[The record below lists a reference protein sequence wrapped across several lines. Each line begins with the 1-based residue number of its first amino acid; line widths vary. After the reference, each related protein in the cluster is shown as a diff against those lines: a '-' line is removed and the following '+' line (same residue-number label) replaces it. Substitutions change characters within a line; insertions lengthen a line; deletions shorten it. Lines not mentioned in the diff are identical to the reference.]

1 MANEK
6 TPEPMGGDIPE
17 DRNPQ
22 PQRQDLRNVWA
33 IDVLIAEVT
42 PLFDTG
48 HYTKDPNWLAAN
60 MEVVFTPAEGEWEDM
75 AILMQVVKDDE
86 RVESMTM
93 DEEASTITVRMVSN
107 AILYDTRDSFGLGFA
122 VMGLDREIT
131 PDDMTPLASALASEE
146 EGFIDSAPTFTPISP
161 NDPNKDLIV
170 EGFGTPDNGSD
181 DDGIE
186 SL

>member
-1 MANEK
+1 MADEK
-6 TPEPMGGDIPE
+6 MNEPMGGDLPE

-22 PQRQDLRNVWA
+22 PQARNLRNVWA

-48 HYTKDPNWLAAN
+48 HHTKAPNWLAAN

-86 RVESMTM
+86 RVESLTM

-107 AILYDTRDSFGLGFA
+107 AVLYDTRDTFGLDMA

-131 PDDMTPLASALASEE
+131 PDDLTPLASALASED

-161 NDPNKDLIV
+161 NDPNKDLV
-170 EGFGTPDNGSD
+170 VKGFGTPDND
-181 DDGIE
+181 DDAIE